1 MGAWYNN
8 LIRDHMNGC
17 CIHSILCCFSVTG
30 SVGLKKIHRFARSV
44 QDLSQSVSQASSS
57 VETNADADSQCKS
70 EEVMIL
76 VEDNISP
83 SVNGRSP
90 LQPCSSRTA
99 SPLSTSLSPPS
110 PNPTPESS
118 GLIFTPT
125 SPFPFQSQGVGPS
138 PGYGNEAICSL
149 PVEVRQSQ
157 AEADSTPKRASSVC
171 TAPRAKDKQYTP
183 LEQQFMA
190 IKAEH
195 ADCVLFV
202 ECGYKYRFFGE
213 DAKTA
218 SKVLNIGCFPD
229 HNFFTASIPVH
240 RLHIHL
246 RRWNVG
252 LCMTFPSTWACT
264 CT

>member
-1 MGAWYNN
+1 M
-8 LIRDHMNGC
+8 LLFQSVI
-17 CIHSILCCFSVTG
+17 SVTG

-44 QDLSQSVSQASSS
+44 QDLSQFVSQASSS
-57 VETNADADSQCKS
+57 VETNADADSQCKNK
-70 EEVMIL
+70 EVMML
-76 VEDNISP
+76 VEDNEFSP

-99 SPLSTSLSPPS
+99 SPLSASLSPPS

-125 SPFPFQSQGVGPS
+125 PPFPFQSQGVGPS
-138 PGYGNEAICSL
+138 PGYGNEATCSL

-157 AEADSTPKRASSVC
+157 PEADSTPKRASSVC

-190 IKAEH
+190 IKAEY

-252 LCMTFPSTWACT
+252 LCMTLPTTWACT

>member
-1 MGAWYNN
+1 MIF
-8 LIRDHMNGC
+8 L
-17 CIHSILCCFSVTG
+17 SVTG
-30 SVGLKKIHRFARSV
+30 NVGLKKIHRFARSV

-57 VETNADADSQCKS
+57 VETNADADSQCNS
-70 EEVMIL
+70 EEVMIQD
-76 VEDNISP
+76 EGNNEFYP
-83 SVNGRSP
+83 SVNGRSL
-90 LQPCSSRTA
+90 LQPCSLPTV

-118 GLIFTPT
+118 VPITTPT
-125 SPFPFQSQGVGPS
+125 PPFPFSPQGMKPS
-138 PGYGNEAICSL
+138 PGYGNEATCSL
-149 PVEVRQSQ
+149 PVEVQQLQ

-171 TAPRAKDKQYTP
+171 TALRAKDKQYTP

-190 IKAEH
+190 IKAEY

-252 LCMTFPSTWACT
+252 LCMTLPSTWACT

>member
-1 MGAWYNN
+1 MGAWYNITCD
-8 LIRDHMNGC
+8 LVDVA
-17 CIHSILCCFSVTG
+17 CIIFQSVSG

-57 VETNADADSQCKS
+57 VETNADTDSQCNS
-70 EEVMIL
+70 EEVAIQD
-76 VEDNISP
+76 EGNNEFSS
-83 SVNGRSP
+83 SVNGRSL
-90 LQPCSSRTA
+90 LQPCFSQTA
-99 SPLSTSLSPPS
+99 SPLSASLSPPS
-110 PNPTPESS
+110 PNPTSEASDP
-118 GLIFTPT
+118 ITTPT
-125 SPFPFQSQGVGPS
+125 PPFPFSSQGVRPS
-138 PGYGNEAICSL
+138 PEYGNEATCSL
-149 PVEVRQSQ
+149 PVGQSQ
-157 AEADSTPKRASSVC
+157 AKADSTPKRASTVC

-213 DAKTA
+213 DVKTA

-252 LCMTFPSTWACT
+252 LCMTLPSTWACT